1 MGPPFLTPASRYT
14 PKTMAKKSL
23 LPGFKRLP
31 GGAEKVQTPSGE
43 IISDRQYKKLQRAAS
58 GLTPINSQGQKIVSN
73 EALAKFN
80 KSISPTEHISRP
92 ARGRTSLRKADEA
105 LRLEAIRARL
115 ELEAA
120 KRREEKE
127 RVEEAKIT
135 RRVEAAK
142 KKKIKARKVSAQGF
156 TKDKRSGERRRAA
169 QYDFRSFE
177 ELEELYE
184 QAQGVRGIKFW
195 GVGIRGVD
203 ERSGKHLDAW
213 LYGLMDFSYEPDE
226 EQLEEETEDFLMR
239 KPYFVFTSWY
249 VHFKKGKG
257 L

>member
-1 MGPPFLTPASRYT
+1 
-14 PKTMAKKSL
+14 MAKKSL
-23 LPGFKRLP
+23 LPGYTRIA
-31 GGAEKVQTPSGE
+31 GGAERVRTPTGAE
-43 IISDRQYKKLQRAAS
+43 ISDRAYKKIAREVS
-58 GLTPINSQGQKIVSN
+58 GLTPINEKGQKIVSN

-80 KSISPTEHISRP
+80 RQVNPTESIARP
-92 ARGRTSLRKADEA
+92 ARGRKSLRKADEA
-105 LRLEAIRARL
+105 LKAEAARSRL

-120 KRREEKE
+120 KKRAAKE
-127 RVEEAKIT
+127 LQAQRDVARKVERAKRKKVRT
-135 RRVEAAK
+135 RR
-142 KKKIKARKVSAQGF
+142 VSAQGF

-169 QYDFRSFE
+169 QYDFTSFD

-184 QAQGVRGIKFW
+184 QAKGSYGIKFW

-226 EQLEEETEDFLMR
+226 EQLEDETVDFLER
-239 KPYFVFTSWY
+239 KPYFIFTSWY

>member
-23 LPGFKRLP
+23 LPDFKRLP

-80 KSISPTEHISRP
+80 KSISPIEHISRP

-105 LRLEAIRARL
+105 LRQESAKVRL
-115 ELEAA
+115 EQEVAKKRAA
-120 KRREEKE
+120 KELKEQREIARKVE
-127 RVEEAKIT
+127 RAKRKKVKT
-135 RRVEAAK
+135 RRV
-142 KKKIKARKVSAQGF
+142 SLQGF

-169 QYDFRSFE
+169 QYDFTSFD
-177 ELEELYE
+177 ELEDLYDG
-184 QAQGVRGIKFW
+184 AKGKFGIKFW

-226 EQLEEETEDFLMR
+226 EQLEEETNDFLMR